1 MFNCGA
7 WFGMVKED
15 SRLSKLL
22 NFDKMGKGSKSWKR
36 EVDESLKQ
44 YEVKF
49 SMHQDESFTY
59 GSSRL
64 NMFFGSRL

>member
-49 SMHQDESFTY
+49 FY
-59 GSSRL
+59 APR
-64 NMFFGSRL
+64 

>member
-1 MFNCGA
+1 MLNCGT
-7 WFGMVKED
+7 WFEIVKED

-22 NFDKMGKGSKSWKR
+22 DFDKMGKGSKSWKR

-49 SMHQDESFTY
+49 FY
-59 GSSRL
+59 APR
-64 NMFFGSRL
+64 